1 MYADTGLPG
10 EHVGQHALGMVWA
23 CLGAMPPRCHLAA
36 DVGTNHLAA
45 DVGTDRSTCT
55 WVKIYAS
62 EYIITGSYTS
72 HPHQLTSRAVTAAQ
86 L

>member
-36 DVGTNHLAA
+36 DVGTNRRHLAA
-45 DVGTDRSTCT
+45 DFGTDRSTCT
-55 WVKIYAS
+55 WVKIDS
-62 EYIITGSYTS
+62 FESIILNCRDMQDILCLGNC
-72 HPHQLTSRAVTAAQ
+72 
-86 L
+86 